1 MLQMIGLSDFLTSE
15 KLLNHIN
22 IDYRIYEN
30 AGLYDGI
37 EDLSRFL
44 TNKIKSHQ
52 EYNFILE
59 YNYDDIQL
67 RNFNNIFFSKIII
80 KCERNKYNNNYGEYI
95 PNEEIDFNK
104 TINKFNYIR
113 INLSLSIKHIAQ
125 EVYRI
130 LLHELT
136 HAWDDYN
143 SYKNK
148 TTSLKTVLL
157 NNYNNILKILDTSK
171 NSYDEIIGKIL
182 YFLSDIEMNAFMT
195 EIAGYLYDT
204 LDTNTID
211 NPHKAVEILKNSDLY
226 KNYKNI
232 GSILNSISETSDY
245 EEFKN
250 KLTNTF
256 NEVNNTDYSSDKVLK
271 ILINKYIKIMRKIES
286 NIGKLCVRYVKE
298 LKVR

>member
-1 MLQMIGLSDFLTSE
+1 MLQMISLSDFLTSE

-22 IDYRIYEN
+22 IDYKLYEN

-52 EYNFILE
+52 EYNFTLE
-59 YNYDDIQL
+59 YNYNDIQL
-67 RNFNNIFFSKIII
+67 RKFNNIFFSKIII
-80 KCERNKYNNNYGEYI
+80 KCERNKHNNNYGEYI
-95 PNEEIDFNK
+95 PNEEIDFNQ

-148 TTSLKTVLL
+148 TTSLKTVLS
-157 NNYNNILKILDTSK
+157 NNYNNILKVLDTSK

-182 YFLSDIEMNAFMT
+182 YFLSDIELNAFMA

-204 LDTNTID
+204 LDSNTID

-250 KLTNTF
+250 ELTNTF
-256 NEVNNTDYSSDKVLK
+256 NDVNNTDYSTNKVLK